1 MSNELVEQRNFKMD
15 FEPAVLEIN
24 NYDEMKDL
32 VEDYSNKY
40 KGLVFTKDE
49 KSGTTKARSE
59 LLALRNAIDDE
70 RKNVK
75 RIYNEPLEEF
85 ENKVKTLTSMIDE
98 PLEDIR
104 GGLKEIDEAERAE
117 RQEALNAYLSKKL
130 ADEGINVDDI
140 EESPRWL
147 NKGMW
152 TDKLEPRKELVQD
165 VNKTIK
171 EAVKEK
177 EHHEM
182 QVKVLTEFCKA
193 QDIDPAGWVSQLEH
207 RDAMEVIDLINL
219 DKQRK
224 ERLAK
229 EQEEKK
235 KEFEAHQE
243 KQQQTMQEAE
253 EWIKDEEEKLA
264 KEQTKDT
271 ELITNTIKVTGT
283 VKQLSMLNQ
292 FLVENAIAVEAVPE
306 VDKDALPF

>member
-24 NYDEMKDL
+24 NYDEMKSL
-32 VEDYSNKY
+32 VEDYSNRY

-49 KSGTTKARSE
+49 KSGAIKARSE

-75 RIYNEPLEEF
+75 RVYNEPLEEF
-85 ENKVKTLTSMIDE
+85 EEKVKILTSMIDE
-98 PLEDIR
+98 PLENVR
-104 GGLKEIDEAERAE
+104 SGLKEIDEAEREE
-117 RQEALNAYLSKKL
+117 RQEALKAYLSEKL
-130 ADEGINVDDI
+130 AGEYVSIDDL
-140 EESPRWL
+140 ERDDRWL

-152 TDKLEPRKELVQD
+152 TDKLKPRKELVQE
-165 VNKTIK
+165 VNKAIQ
-171 EAVKEK
+171 EAEKEK
-177 EHHEM
+177 KHYDM
-182 QVKVLTEFCKA
+182 QVKVLTEFCKS

-219 DKQRK
+219 DKKRK
-224 ERLAK
+224 KRLAK

-235 KEFEAHQE
+235 KEHDEFVK
-243 KQQQTMQEAE
+243 KQQETIEEAYDFVEEVEQEP
-253 EWIKDEEEKLA
+253 
-264 KEQTKDT
+264 KDT

-306 VDKDALPF
+306 VNIDDLPFG

>member
-1 MSNELVEQRNFKMD
+1 MSNELVEQRNFKMN

-24 NYDEMKDL
+24 NYDEMKNL
-32 VEDYSNKY
+32 VEDYSNRY
-40 KGLVFTKDE
+40 KGLLFTKDE
-49 KSGTTKARSE
+49 KSGATKARSE

-75 RIYNEPLEEF
+75 QVYNEPLEEF
-85 ENKVKTLTSMIDE
+85 ENKVKALTSMIDE

-104 GGLKEIDEAERAE
+104 DGLKEIDEAERAE

-130 ADEGINVDDI
+130 VDEGINIDDI
-140 EESPRWL
+140 EKSPRWL

-165 VNKTIK
+165 VNKAIK
-171 EAVKEK
+171 EALKEK

-193 QDIDPAGWVSQLEH
+193 QDVDPAGWVSQLEH

-219 DKQRK
+219 DKERK

-229 EQEEKK
+229 EQEAKK
-235 KEFEAHQE
+235 KEHDEFVA
-243 KQQQTMQEAE
+243 KQQEALSMIDEIE
-253 EWIKDEEEKLA
+253 EVEEEK
-264 KEQTKDT
+264 
-271 ELITNTIKVTGT
+271 ITNIISVTGT
-283 VKQLSMLNQ
+283 VSQLQALNDY
-292 FLVENAIAVEAVPE
+292 LVTSGIDVKAVEIDDLLAV
-306 VDKDALPF
+306 DDLPFE